1 MNFLAQKPFRW
12 CWKSWRP
19 MWRWLKPAGCHLFD
33 PKTVEKQSL
42 DVRFRFRSGRCG
54 RDRLFHWESTVC
66 GALGGLSSSW
76 KTFSTLNSGFKQNFS
91 QFSCKFFGLASGDP
105 VVAAEGHSRER
116 NVLDRVHGVVQR
128 CNQRIESETLVAFS
142 CQKNQGTHSSK
153 VDNAP
158 HHSLEIKY

>member
-1 MNFLAQKPFRW
+1 MFVFGFVVEDAAEIGYFIEKV
-12 CWKSWRP
+12 
-19 MWRWLKPAGCHLFD
+19 LFVA
-33 PKTVEKQSL
+33 P
-42 DVRFRFRSGRCG
+42 
-54 RDRLFHWESTVC
+54 
-66 GALGGLSSSW
+66 LGVSQAPG
-76 KTFSTLNSGFKQNFS
+76 KHFSTLNSGFKQNFS
-91 QFSCKFFGLASGDP
+91 QFSCKLFGLASGDP

-158 HHSLEIKY
+158 HHSLEIIL